1 MCINNAGEKSGL
13 TILTPIY
20 KSLKT
25 LLYISNITFK
35 RLQRNVLYAICL
47 YAYMLICYMSDNICN
62 KSCLTAGWCIIS
74 SGVVKVA

>member
-25 LLYISNITFK
+25 LLYISNITFI
-35 RLQRNVLYAICL
+35 RLQRNVLYAYMIICL
-47 YAYMLICYMSDNICN
+47 YER
-62 KSCLTAGWCIIS
+62 
-74 SGVVKVA
+74 